1 MRAGGSR
8 NAQAALVARAHYAPV
23 TPAWPG
29 LIHASSMTVSR
40 AGAEGLTARSW
51 HADCGLQALGLLE
64 AIVRVPLDEI
74 DVVMPV
80 EGGERWGS
88 RYASVAV
95 AGKRARHWPSAV
107 GRY

>member
-40 AGAEGLTARSW
+40 AGAEGLTARS
-51 HADCGLQALGLLE
+51 GMR
-64 AIVRVPLDEI
+64 IVD
-74 DVVMPV
+74 
-80 EGGERWGS
+80 S
-88 RYASVAV
+88 RRLACS
-95 AGKRARHWPSAV
+95 KPSSAC
-107 GRY
+107 RSMRSTS